1 MKILLKFSFVGSA
14 YCGWQAQNNGKTV
27 QQTLTDAAN
36 KLFGFECD
44 ITGCSRT
51 DSGVHANMFCAT
63 VSKKKTDGIETSI
76 PLSSLPRA
84 INCYL
89 PEDISVYKA
98 EAVENDF
105 HARYS
110 VKYKEYIYK
119 IYTRPERDAFFS
131 GRVWHVPKKLDVT
144 AMKCAAERFKGT
156 HDFSA
161 FMATGSKITE
171 PVRTVF
177 ESDVT
182 KEGDVIIFR
191 VSADGFLYNMVRIMV
206 GTLVDVGEG
215 RIKPE
220 NIDTI
225 IKGLDR
231 SAAGR
236 TAPPCGL
243 YLNKV
248 VY

>member
-1 MKILLKFSFVGSA
+1 MKILLKISFVGSS

-36 KLFGFECD
+36 KLLGFECD
-44 ITGCSRT
+44 VTGCSRT

-63 VSKKKTDGIETSI
+63 VSKKKESSIETTI
-76 PLSSLPRA
+76 PITSLPRA
-84 INCYL
+84 INCFL
-89 PEDISVYKA
+89 PDDISVFDA
-98 EAVENDF
+98 ELVPDDF

-119 IYTRPERDAFFS
+119 IYTRPERDAFLS
-131 GRVWHVPKKLDVT
+131 GRVWHIPKKLDVT
-144 AMKCAAERFKGT
+144 AMDKAAKLFVGK

-161 FMATGSKITE
+161 FMAQGSKITD
-171 PVRTVF
+171 PTRTVF
-177 ESDVT
+177 EAEVT
-182 KEGDVIIFR
+182 CRDDIITFK
-191 VSADGFLYNMVRIMV
+191 VSADGFLYNMVRIMA

-215 RIKPE
+215 RIEPE
-220 NIDTI
+220 TVETI
-225 IKGLDR
+225 IKGQKR
-231 SAAGR
+231 SDAGR
-236 TAPPCGL
+236 TAPPQGL

>member
-1 MKILLKFSFVGSA
+1 MKILLKLSFVGSA

-44 ITGCSRT
+44 VTGCSRT

-63 VSKKKTDGIETSI
+63 VAKKRTDGIETSI
-76 PLSSLPRA
+76 PLSNLPKA
-84 INCYL
+84 INCFL
-89 PEDISVYKA
+89 PDDISVF
-98 EAVENDF
+98 EAKEVPEDF

-119 IYTRPERDAFFS
+119 IHTRPERDAFLS
-131 GRVWHVPKKLDVT
+131 GRAWHVPKALDVD
-144 AMKCAAERFKGT
+144 AMDMAAEKFKGT

-161 FMATGSKITE
+161 FMAAGSKITD

-177 ESDVT
+177 DAEV
-182 KEGDVIIFR
+182 KREGDIIIFR
-191 VSADGFLYNMVRIMV
+191 VSADGFLYNMVRIMA

-215 RIKPE
+215 RIKSD
-220 NIDTI
+220 NIETI

-231 SAAGR
+231 ASAGR
-236 TAPPCGL
+236 TAPPYGL

>member
-1 MKILLKFSFVGSA
+1 MKILLKISFVGSS

-44 ITGCSRT
+44 ITGSSRT

-63 VSKKKTDGIETSI
+63 VCKKKEGSIETTI
-76 PLSSLPRA
+76 PVSNIPRA
-84 INCYL
+84 INCFL
-89 PEDISVYKA
+89 PDDISVF
-98 EAVENDF
+98 EATLVPDDF

-119 IYTRPERDAFFS
+119 MYTRPERDAFFS
-131 GRVWHVPKKLDVT
+131 GRVWHIPKKLDVE
-144 AMKCAAERFKGT
+144 AMNAAAKLFVGK
-156 HDFSA
+156 HDFAA
-161 FMATGSKITE
+161 FMAQGSKITE
-171 PVRTVF
+171 TERTVF
-177 ESDVT
+177 EADVT
-182 KEGDVIIFR
+182 RDGDMIIFR
-191 VSADGFLYNMVRIMV
+191 VSADGFLYNMVRIMA

-215 RIKPE
+215 RIKPCDIE
-220 NIDTI
+220 TI
-225 IKGLDR
+225 IRGLDR
-231 SAAGR
+231 SCAGR
-236 TAPPCGL
+236 TAPAQGL

>member
-44 ITGCSRT
+44 VTGCSRT

-63 VSKKKTDGIETSI
+63 VAKKGTDEIETSI
-76 PLSSLPRA
+76 PLSNIPRA
-84 INCYL
+84 INCFL
-89 PEDISVYKA
+89 PDDMSVF
-98 EAVENDF
+98 EANMVQGDF

-119 IYTRPERDAFFS
+119 IHTRPERDAFLS
-131 GRVWHVPKKLDVT
+131 GRAWHVSKELDT
-144 AMKCAAERFKGT
+144 DAMKRAAQGFVGT
-156 HDFSA
+156 HDFSS
-161 FMATGSKITE
+161 FMATGSKITN

-177 ESDVT
+177 DSDVT
-182 KEGDVIIFR
+182 RDGDIITFR
-191 VSADGFLYNMVRIMV
+191 VTADGFLYNMVRIMA

-215 RIKPE
+215 RIKSD
-220 NIDTI
+220 NIETI

-231 SAAGR
+231 AAAGR
-236 TAPPCGL
+236 TAPPHGL

>member
-44 ITGCSRT
+44 VTGCSRT

-63 VSKKKTDGIETSI
+63 VAKKGTDEIETSI
-76 PLSSLPRA
+76 PLSNVPRA
-84 INCYL
+84 INCFL
-89 PEDISVYKA
+89 PDDMSVF
-98 EAVENDF
+98 EANMVQGDF

-119 IYTRPERDAFFS
+119 IHTRPERDAFLS
-131 GRVWHVPKKLDVT
+131 GRAWHVPKELDT
-144 AMKCAAERFKGT
+144 DAMKRAAQGFVGT
-156 HDFSA
+156 HDFSS
-161 FMATGSKITE
+161 FMATGSKITN

-177 ESDVT
+177 DADVT
-182 KEGDVIIFR
+182 RDGDIITFR
-191 VSADGFLYNMVRIMV
+191 VTADGFLYNMVRIMA

-215 RIKPE
+215 RIKSD
-220 NIDTI
+220 NIETI

-231 SAAGR
+231 AAAGR
-236 TAPPCGL
+236 TAPPHGL

>member
-44 ITGCSRT
+44 VTGCSRT

-63 VSKKKTDGIETSI
+63 VAKRGTDEIETSI
-76 PLSSLPRA
+76 PLSNVPRA
-84 INCYL
+84 INCFL
-89 PEDISVYKA
+89 PDDVSVF
-98 EAVENDF
+98 EANAVKGDF

-119 IYTRPERDAFFS
+119 IHTRPERDAFLS
-131 GRVWHVPKKLDVT
+131 GRAWHVPKELDT
-144 AMKCAAERFKGT
+144 DAMKRAAQGFVGT
-156 HDFSA
+156 HDFSS
-161 FMATGSKITE
+161 FMATGSKITN

-177 ESDVT
+177 DADVT
-182 KEGDVIIFR
+182 RDGDIITFR
-191 VSADGFLYNMVRIMV
+191 VTADGFLYNMVRIMA

-215 RIKPE
+215 RIKSD
-220 NIDTI
+220 NIETI

-231 SAAGR
+231 AAAGR
-236 TAPPCGL
+236 TAPPHGL